1 MVGNG
6 NLINQILT
14 INLCVMK
21 TTLLKSMLVALSFV
35 CSVSLMAQPTTAAP
49 TPPEYAASKVLSIYS
64 DAFAPATAWNF
75 GEWNSQTQY
84 VQEQIGDDNVAKFT
98 TTSLGYFGW
107 EFQNDVNAAAMT
119 HLHLDVWVADATT
132 FQLTPICRTQSQG
145 EKSLNVSAR
154 AGQWT
159 SVDLDLDDYEE
170 QGLDLSGVF
179 QFKFAGLANK
189 VLYIDNVYFYN
200 SSTEVDTEKPQ
211 NLTATLVSSSYY
223 SVILNCSATDNSG
236 AVNFKIEDAANQI
249 SQTAG
254 AASGTTVSVTVNN
267 LLPSKTYNFTVS
279 ALDAEGNV
287 CETTVQIDAAT
298 LAIPA
303 PVTAPTHAEADV
315 ISIFS
320 DVYEPA
326 TTFNIGG
333 WGQTT
338 TSTKV
343 NLADGEEAYLMDKFN
358 YVGWELNG
366 NVAAFDASAME
377 YLHVD
382 VYTTNAIAFRI
393 TPIWGS
399 ESLYNCTPLNKN
411 EWNSY
416 DIPLSAFNGINLAN
430 IYQIKMEADNDD
442 AIVLVD
448 NVYFWKNKSTSTLAN
463 EVVNEKW
470 QMTVSNGQLT
480 VYAED
485 SQNMAVYSLLGTCLY
500 QANGRNM
507 SVVLPAGTYVVKVGA
522 EARKVIVY

>member
-1 MVGNG
+1 
-6 NLINQILT
+6 
-14 INLCVMK
+14 MK
-21 TTLLKSMLVALSFV
+21 TTLLKSTLMALVFAFSANV
-35 CSVSLMAQPTTAAP
+35 MAQPTTAAP
-49 TPPEYAASKVLSIYS
+49 IPPEYAASKVLSIYS
-64 DAFAPATAWNF
+64 DAFTPATGWNF
-75 GEWNSQTQY
+75 GVWDSGSTYSQIQ
-84 VQEQIGDDNVAKFT
+84 VEGDNVAQFNVG
-98 TTSLGYFGW
+98 SVGAGYFGW
-107 EFQNDVNAAAMT
+107 EFHSDVNAAAMT
-119 HLHLDVWVADATT
+119 HLHLDVWMSEATT
-132 FQLTPICRTQSQG
+132 FHLFPICRTQQSG
-145 EKSLNVSAR
+145 EKSLDVTTL

-159 SVDLDLDDYEE
+159 SVDLNLDDYEE
-170 QGLDLSGVF
+170 QGLDLSGIF
-179 QFKFAGLANK
+179 QFKFADNIANK
-189 VLYIDNVYFYN
+189 VIYVDNVYFYN
-200 SSTEVDTEKPQ
+200 DSEEIDTEKPQ

-223 SVILNCSATDNSG
+223 SVVLNCSATDNSG

-254 AASGTTVSVTVNN
+254 AASGATVSVTVNN
-267 LLPSKTYNFTVS
+267 LQPSTTYNFTVS

-326 TTFNIGG
+326 TTSNIGG
-333 WGQTT
+333 WGQATV
-338 TSTKV
+338 STKV
-343 NLADGEEAYLMDKFN
+343 DLTENDEAYLFEKFTF
-358 YVGWELNG
+358 VGLELNN
-366 NVAAFDASAME
+366 NVPAFNASNME

-382 VYTTNAIAFRI
+382 VYSPNAEAFRI
-393 TPIWGS
+393 TPVWKNGNAGA
-399 ESLYNCTPLNKN
+399 EHLYTCTPLSHNV
-411 EWNSY
+411 WNSY
-416 DIPLSAFNGINLAN
+416 DIPLSAFNDINLAS

-448 NVYFWKNKSTSTLAN
+448 NIYFWKNNSTSTLAN

-485 SQNMAVYSLLGTCLY
+485 SQNMAVYSLLGTCLH
-500 QANGRNM
+500 QANGQNM

-522 EARKVIVY
+522 ESRKVIVY

>member
-1 MVGNG
+1 MA
-6 NLINQILT
+6 
-14 INLCVMK
+14 
-21 TTLLKSMLVALSFV
+21 LLFASSA
-35 CSVSLMAQPTTAAP
+35 SVMAQPTTAAP

-64 DAFAPATAWNF
+64 DAFTPATGWNF
-75 GEWNSQTQY
+75 GVWESGSSYSQIQ
-84 VQEQIGDDNVAKFT
+84 VEGDNVAQFNVG
-98 TTSLGYFGW
+98 SVGAGYFGW
-107 EFQNDVNAAAMT
+107 EFHSDVNAAAMT
-119 HLHLDVWVADATT
+119 HLHLDVWMSEATT
-132 FQLTPICRTQSQG
+132 FHLFPICRTQQSG
-145 EKSLNVSAR
+145 EKSLDVTTL

-159 SVDLDLDDYEE
+159 SVDLNLDDYEE

-179 QFKFAGLANK
+179 QLKFADNIANK
-189 VLYIDNVYFYN
+189 VLYVDNVYFYN
-200 SSTEVDTEKPQ
+200 NSTEIDTEKPQ
-211 NLTATLVSSSYY
+211 NLTATLASASYY

-254 AASGTTVSVTVNN
+254 AASGATVSVTVNN

-320 DVYEPA
+320 DVYNPA

-442 AIVLVD
+442 ATVFVD
-448 NVYFWKNKSTSTLAN
+448 NVYFWKENSTSIYSRAASTL
-463 EVVNEKW
+463 
-470 QMTVSNGQLT
+470 
-480 VYAED
+480 
-485 SQNMAVYSLLGTCLY
+485 
-500 QANGRNM
+500 
-507 SVVLPAGTYVVKVGA
+507 
-522 EARKVIVY
+522 

>member
-1 MVGNG
+1 
-6 NLINQILT
+6 
-14 INLCVMK
+14 MK
-21 TTLLKSMLVALSFV
+21 TTLLKSTLMALLFAFSANV
-35 CSVSLMAQPTTAAP
+35 MAQPTTAAP

-64 DAFAPATAWNF
+64 DAFTPATGWNF
-75 GEWNSQTQY
+75 GVWESGSSYSQIQ
-84 VQEQIGDDNVAKFT
+84 VEGDNVAQFNVG
-98 TTSLGYFGW
+98 SVGAGYFGW
-107 EFQNDVNAAAMT
+107 EFHNDVNAAAMT
-119 HLHLDVWVADATT
+119 HLHLDVWMSEATT
-132 FQLTPICRTQSQG
+132 FHLFPICRTQPG
-145 EKSLNVSAR
+145 EKSLDVTTL

-179 QFKFAGLANK
+179 QLKFADNIANK
-189 VLYIDNVYFYN
+189 VLYVDNVYFYN
-200 SSTEVDTEKPQ
+200 NSAEIDTQEPE
-211 NLTATLVSSSYY
+211 NLTATLASVSYY

-254 AASGTTVSVTVNN
+254 AASGATVAVTVNN
-267 LLPSKTYNFTVS
+267 LQPSTAYNFTVS

-358 YVGWELNG
+358 YAGWELND
-366 NVAAFDASAME
+366 NVAAFDASEME

-382 VYTTNAIAFRI
+382 VYTPNAVAFRI
-393 TPIWGS
+393 TPIWGG
-399 ESLYNCTPLNKN
+399 ESLYACTPLNQN

-430 IYQIKMEADNDD
+430 IYQMKMEADNDD
-442 AIVLVD
+442 ATVFVD
-448 NVYFWKNKSTSTLAN
+448 NVYFWKNNSTSTLAN

-507 SVVLPAGTYVVKVGA
+507 SIVLPAGTYVVKVGV

>member
-1 MVGNG
+1 
-6 NLINQILT
+6 
-14 INLCVMK
+14 MK
-21 TTLLKSMLVALSFV
+21 TTLLKSTLMALLFASSA
-35 CSVSLMAQPTTAAP
+35 SVMAQPTTAAP

-64 DAFAPATAWNF
+64 DAFTPATGWNF
-75 GEWNSQTQY
+75 GVWESGSSYSQIQ
-84 VQEQIGDDNVAKFT
+84 VEGDNVAQFNVG
-98 TTSLGYFGW
+98 SVGAGYFGW
-107 EFQNDVNAAAMT
+107 EFHSDVNAAAMT
-119 HLHLDVWVADATT
+119 HLHLDVWMSEATT
-132 FQLTPICRTQSQG
+132 FHLFPICRTQPG
-145 EKSLNVSAR
+145 EKSLDVTTL

-159 SVDLDLDDYEE
+159 SVDLNLDDYEE

-179 QFKFAGLANK
+179 QLKFADNIANK
-189 VLYIDNVYFYN
+189 VLYVDNVYFYN
-200 SSTEVDTEKPQ
+200 NSTEIDTEKPQ

-223 SVILNCSATDNSG
+223 SVVLNCSATDNSG
-236 AVNFKIEDAANQI
+236 AVNFKIEDVDNQI

-254 AASGTTVSVTVNN
+254 AASGATVSVTVNN

-279 ALDAEGNV
+279 ASDADGNV

-326 TTFNIGG
+326 TTSNIGG
-333 WGQTT
+333 WGQATV
-338 TSTKV
+338 STKV
-343 NLADGEEAYLMDKFN
+343 DLTENDEAYLFEKFTF
-358 YVGWELNG
+358 VGLELNN
-366 NVAAFDASAME
+366 NVPVFNASNME

-382 VYTTNAIAFRI
+382 VYSPNAEAFRI
-393 TPIWGS
+393 TPVWKNGNAGA
-399 ESLYNCTPLNKN
+399 EHLYSCTPLNQN

-416 DIPLSAFNGINLAN
+416 DIPLSAFNGINLAS

-442 AIVLVD
+442 ATVFVD
-448 NVYFWKNKSTSTLAN
+448 NVYFWKNNSTSTLAN

-485 SQNMAVYSLLGTCLY
+485 SQNMAVYSLLGTCLH
-500 QANGRNM
+500 QTSGQNM
-507 SVVLPAGTYVVKVGA
+507 AVALPAGTYIVKVGA

>member
-1 MVGNG
+1 
-6 NLINQILT
+6 
-14 INLCVMK
+14 MK
-21 TTLLKSMLVALSFV
+21 TTLLKSTLMALLFASSA
-35 CSVSLMAQPTTAAP
+35 SVMAQPTTAAP

-64 DAFAPATAWNF
+64 DAFTPATGWNF
-75 GEWNSQTQY
+75 GVWESGSSYSQIQ
-84 VQEQIGDDNVAKFT
+84 VEGDNVAQFNVG
-98 TTSLGYFGW
+98 SVGAGYFGW
-107 EFQNDVNAAAMT
+107 EFHSDVNAAAMT
-119 HLHLDVWVADATT
+119 HLHLDVWMSEATT
-132 FQLTPICRTQSQG
+132 FHLFPICRTQPG
-145 EKSLNVSAR
+145 EKSLDVTTL

-159 SVDLDLDDYEE
+159 SVDLNLDDYEE

-179 QFKFAGLANK
+179 QLKFADNIANK
-189 VLYIDNVYFYN
+189 VLYVDNVYFYN
-200 SSTEVDTEKPQ
+200 NSTEIDTEKPQ

-223 SVILNCSATDNSG
+223 SVVLNCSATDNSG

-254 AASGTTVSVTVNN
+254 AASGATVSVTVNN
-267 LLPSKTYNFTVS
+267 LQPSTTYNFTVS

-366 NVAAFDASAME
+366 NAPVFDASEME

-382 VYTTNAIAFRI
+382 VYTPNAVAFRI
-393 TPIWGS
+393 TPIWGD
-399 ESLYNCTPLNKN
+399 ESLYACTPLNQN

-416 DIPLSAFNGINLAN
+416 DIPLSIFNGINLAN

-442 AIVLVD
+442 ATVFVD
-448 NVYFWKNKSTSTLAN
+448 NVYFWKENSTSTLIN
-463 EVVNEKW
+463 EVVSEKW

-485 SQNMAVYSLLGTCLY
+485 SQNMAVYSLLGTCLH
-500 QANGRNM
+500 QTSGQNM
-507 SVVLPAGTYVVKVGA
+507 AVALPAGTYIVKVGA
-522 EARKVIVY
+522 DTRKVLVY

>member
-1 MVGNG
+1 MA
-6 NLINQILT
+6 
-14 INLCVMK
+14 
-21 TTLLKSMLVALSFV
+21 LLFASSA
-35 CSVSLMAQPTTAAP
+35 SVMAQPTTAAP

-64 DAFAPATAWNF
+64 DAFTPATGWNF
-75 GEWNSQTQY
+75 GVWESGSSYSQIQ
-84 VQEQIGDDNVAKFT
+84 VEGDNVAQFNVG
-98 TTSLGYFGW
+98 SVGAGYFGW
-107 EFQNDVNAAAMT
+107 EFHSDVNAAAMT
-119 HLHLDVWVADATT
+119 HLHLDVWMSEATT
-132 FQLTPICRTQSQG
+132 FHLFPICRTQQSG
-145 EKSLNVSAR
+145 EKSLDVTTL

-159 SVDLDLDDYEE
+159 SVDLNLDDYEE

-179 QFKFAGLANK
+179 QLKFADNIANK
-189 VLYIDNVYFYN
+189 VLYVDNVYFYN
-200 SSTEVDTEKPQ
+200 NSTEIDTEKPQ
-211 NLTATLVSSSYY
+211 NLTATLASASYY

-254 AASGTTVSVTVNN
+254 AASGATVSVTVNN

-320 DVYEPA
+320 DVYNPA

-442 AIVLVD
+442 ATVFVD
-448 NVYFWKNKSTSTLAN
+448 NVYFWKENSTSTLSN

-470 QMTVSNGQLT
+470 QMAVSNGQLT
-480 VYAED
+480 VYADD
-485 SQNMAVYSLLGTCLY
+485 SQNMAVYSLLGTCLH
-500 QANGRNM
+500 QTSGQSMA
-507 SVVLPAGTYVVKVGA
+507 VALPAGTYIVKVGA